1 MLEVYKLTFNF
12 VVLNLD
18 NKNGRAFVLILALLA
33 REDYFVLS
41 FVLTLF
47 DNHCTFG
54 LEAASEIYVVVVLEV
69 YVLVLL
75 FELGCPHRMGVLFH
89 RAIYYVF
96 SLVSAHLDWQV
107 QLLLF
112 LFIKVLKNR
121 IVSFQGTFL
130 HYLFVEL
137 ASVFN

>member
-18 NKNGRAFVLILALLA
+18 NKNGRALVLILALLA
-33 REDYFVLS
+33 REDYFILF

-47 DNHCTFG
+47 DHHCAFG
-54 LEAASEIYVVVVLEV
+54 LEAACKVYVVIVLKV

-75 FELGCPHRMGVLFH
+75 FELGCPHRMGVFFH
-89 RAIYYVF
+89 RTIYYVF

-112 LFIKVLKNR
+112 LLVKVLKNR